1 MLIQNFDASDLP
13 DEVKEKLVAI
23 ARTSL
28 LKAETFNKK
37 DWQNWI
43 AGAFANAV
51 SSLGLNETQIQEVV
65 ALVRLAF
72 GGLFLQE

>member
-1 MLIQNFDASDLP
+1 LP
-13 DEVKEKLVAI
+13 DEAKERLTVI

-28 LKAETFNKK
+28 LKADTFNKR
-37 DWQNWI
+37 DWRNWI

-51 SSLGLNETQIQEVV
+51 SSLGLNETQIQEIV
-65 ALVRLAF
+65 ALVRQAF